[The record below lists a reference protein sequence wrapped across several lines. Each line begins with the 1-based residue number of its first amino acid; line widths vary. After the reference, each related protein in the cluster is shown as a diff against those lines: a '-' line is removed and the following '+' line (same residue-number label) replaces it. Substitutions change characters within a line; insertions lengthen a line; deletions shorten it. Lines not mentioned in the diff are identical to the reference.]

1 MIDQTL
7 KDTIKESGITLIG
20 WLNAPCL
27 PEDLLPLPWDLNIS
41 YLPIEKVRLKF
52 SIMEEVFGATVEQVD
67 VSTNAINTFDKDTLI
82 WSCVKFI
89 VYHPDFL
96 NGRKM
101 FVGTASF
108 LKGQYGQGWA
118 YSQIGESLATVRAF
132 SKEYAQ
138 FGKDLNKDID
148 SIKDLKSPKGSKEN
162 SVSKTMQ
169 TVK

>member
-1 MIDQTL
+1 MIDPTL
-7 KDTIKESGITLIG
+7 KATLKESGISFIE
-20 WLNAPCL
+20 WLNTPCL

-41 YLPIEKVRLKF
+41 YLPIENVRIKF
-52 SIMEEVFGATVEQVD
+52 SIMEEVFGATVEQID
-67 VSTNAINTFDKDTLI
+67 VSANAINTEKDTLI

-89 VYHPDFL
+89 VYHPDFI

-132 SKEYAQ
+132 SKEFAQ

-148 SIKDLKSPKGSKEN
+148 SIKNLKSPKGSSKD